1 MIYRRIKNHIF
12 GDSFG
17 TPCSILI
24 SEKIQEFNKLFT
36 YQFKRW
42 RFMSFYCNVFLTDL
56 IDIFTFIADSNV
68 RLKRKISR
76 YAPQKRKKCHILFRC
91 HSGEMESGNKI
102 EQIIYAHDVTFRTRL
117 VNATPHGHRGHNL
130 FVTVLITFS
139 CVRICTSCTL
149 LKIHKG
155 NIP

>member
-1 MIYRRIKNHIF
+1 
-12 GDSFG
+12 
-17 TPCSILI
+17 
-24 SEKIQEFNKLFT
+24 
-36 YQFKRW
+36 
-42 RFMSFYCNVFLTDL
+42 MSFYYNFFLIDLINVFILL
-56 IDIFTFIADSNV
+56 
-68 RLKRKISR
+68 RLKCKISR
-76 YAPQKRKKCHILFRC
+76 YAPQKRKKCHILFKC

-139 CVRICTSCTL
+139 CVRICTFCTL

-155 NIP
+155 NIPRKGLTIIE